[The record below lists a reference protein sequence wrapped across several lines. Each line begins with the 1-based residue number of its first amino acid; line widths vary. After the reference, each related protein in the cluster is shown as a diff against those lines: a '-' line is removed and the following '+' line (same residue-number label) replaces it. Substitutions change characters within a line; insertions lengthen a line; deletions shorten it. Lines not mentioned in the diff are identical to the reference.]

1 MSLQAKTYQS
11 GDGSEIRSLDS
22 KVKSTPIQT
31 EKEVYIHEEV
41 FGDFT
46 LEPFTLKEAL
56 EALEITEWEFQE
68 RLELKG
74 ICPKK
79 DYNRNGE
86 FPVEWIKA
94 VDTHKWILT
103 D

>member
-1 MSLQAKTYQS
+1 MTLQAQIFQS
-11 GDGSEIRSLDS
+11 GEIRTFDL

-56 EALEITEWEFQE
+56 EALEITEREFQE

-79 DYNRNGE
+79 DFNRNGE
-86 FPVEWIKA
+86 FSVEWLKV